1 MNGGKDV
8 RFGHDKRQ
16 VSIVPNSE
24 QNLYNIANGEILTDE
39 FGTPLI
45 AEVDTYYLP
54 DATAKRSSSIVFDGT
69 KSPYQKQSYQTIGIC
84 SATYGDYDVYL
95 TQPFTV
101 LQSGGGTVSIAS
113 TVLTESG
120 YVVLGNYPY
129 QEVGT
134 VVDQGSEKN
143 KLYFDTS
150 IGISTI
156 LGVSVGDF
164 VSGPDI
170 PEGTYVAQVSYN
182 NRLTLSNNTT
192 NTLSQIKD
200 ILIQRKNITKAK
212 SDPVWKIEEQFKE
225 TSEVSTT
232 LLGVSRAE
240 TQLAL
245 FANVS
250 SYGLDPDDFETYSY
264 NDGTS
269 FGSWDT
275 RKNALFGN
283 RYSATTTEETQESAI
298 KLTAFPT
305 PYSYPF
311 GPKFEKLGLYNEDL
325 FNRYL
330 LFIQLGND
338 LYEYFDTGAGS
349 SYPSG
354 WKEKFLS
361 AGFSYVDGGDVVYSA
376 GITESFAQIDT
387 WTDTWRDIKDGILI
401 DPTNGSAFNFAT
413 VSTILGGSYDSTST
427 RPGYA
432 DNFRRYS
439 YLQSRRVFR
448 YQPGRISGFTFG
460 LRSSVEPVTGITLEW
475 GIANNSDQYIFQ
487 VDAGQFSIIRRS
499 TIPLESSVLIRNG
512 LTLSDQTRIA
522 SGDPFDSETYWTIKI
537 PKDKF
542 NGDPLNS
549 NGPSGY
555 LLQPQNVTMYKIEFG
570 WYGAIGARFY
580 AYIPTDNGDARW
592 VVIHTLVIENSL
604 EAPCLRDSYFR
615 FKYSL
620 NVANTGDVRT
630 PQYIYKYGASYY
642 IDGGD
647 EGTSQIYSTS
657 SKQVG
662 IRTTSSKSLIGI
674 RPKEYLLNRE
684 GVQIQNKKIII
695 PETLNVSTDS
705 LTEVKVVSCKACP
718 GFGHVYTPGVATT
731 ENGRY
736 IDAVFDTA
744 SSIVSLNDSYFT
756 ENDIGAKII
765 APSIYNAYITNVT
778 NPIGIGNSYE
788 KAVIKRF
795 AGTSG
800 FSLETKPIAGE
811 LVLDRVLG
819 ITTTIGIGTTYPH
832 QIRLSNYNATA
843 ASEFAFSGSKIEI
856 QFVNPNNQDDYAH
869 WADFLI
875 GVTDKKP
882 NVSLPNTLNGF
893 FIAGISTTVFPNSE
907 ILYGEHTH
915 SYAASDENGVETAES
930 WASVQPPLRMGIDYR
945 IPNLSA
951 PAGGV
956 CSKVTVDVLNPL
968 EIKNVN
974 ERNYLPSLPGTPSVD
989 AQGRIWIEI
998 AGTFPAIDFNGGQI
1012 AIRNTTNVNVGI
1024 VGNGLVLNL
1033 DAGNYENS
1041 RSSVSTNLVN
1051 NGSFVNGAGS
1061 SNEGDSNPT
1070 NTIVQ
1075 LENPGESPFVLRQNG
1090 NNTEYQ
1096 LNIDSGMIAN
1106 TTYVMSGWYAKSS
1119 DYNGGDTMF
1128 HARAFSSSGA
1138 NTATGTDTGTLIRS
1152 ITIGSTTW
1160 EYRYQTITTPSDFNG
1175 AFDWYLGYGTNNT
1188 TGYRYYTNLKVE
1200 TGTFPSLLNMV
1211 GDYNH
1216 GTLLNGPTYSSAN
1229 DGSIVFDGTN
1239 DYLTSG
1245 ALPGSFVSFTVITWF
1260 YPTSVSDYQNPIDCN
1275 YAYNGTTGNIG
1286 PRLEMNSS
1294 GTLGWVY
1301 SNITGDNNQFY
1312 AHNVVS
1318 NGLAANT
1325 WHYTAITYNGG
1336 TNTSTTYYNGNP
1348 TGISRIINGTPTG
1361 FIGGMNNVTI
1371 GKGFSLGGA
1380 ERNFAGRVSNV
1391 QIYNRA
1397 LSATEVAQNYNAVAG
1412 RYGLPLVATNV
1423 SIPTTETITITNSKF
1438 VGVTSSYTNNQGNV
1452 FSYIQISQS
1461 LGSVG
1466 SNFTVLIRP
1475 VSVTGTT
1482 INKQKLYNYNPWPL
1496 YVVAKLKDNAAI
1508 NNISVKE
1515 TIGDFQRTISPK
1527 WYVSDN
1533 CTVTTADRKADPT
1546 GAAPTN
1552 FQEINRSSSALIDIQ
1567 NQQELRP
1574 YIERDTLYVGA
1585 NSTESINMRK
1595 IFGPD
1600 RSIIT
1605 PDNNNVESTFILA
1618 KKIDSGSTG
1627 TVEASI
1633 NFKEQ

>member
-39 FGTPLI
+39 FGTPVI
-45 AEVDTYYLP
+45 TEVDTFYLP
-54 DATAKRSSSIVFDGT
+54 DATTKRSSSIVFDGT
-69 KSPYQKQSYQTIGIC
+69 KSPYPKQSYQTIGIF
-84 SATYGDYDVYL
+84 SASYADYDVYL

-101 LQSGGGTVSIAS
+101 LQSGGGNVGVSS
-113 TVLTESG
+113 TVLISSG
-120 YVVLGNYPY
+120 YVILGNYPY

-134 VVDQGSEKN
+134 VADQVSEKN

-170 PEGTYVAQVSYN
+170 PDGTYVAQVSYN

-192 NTLSQIKD
+192 NTSSQIRD
-200 ILIQRKNITKAK
+200 VLIQRRNITKAK

-232 LLGVSRAE
+232 LLGVNRAE

-250 SYGLDPDDFETYSY
+250 SYGLDPDDFETYSF

-269 FGSWDT
+269 FGSWET

-311 GPKFEKLGLYNEDL
+311 GPNFAKLGLYNDDL
-325 FNRYL
+325 FNRYR

-338 LYEYFDTGAGS
+338 LYTYFSTGAGS

-361 AGFSYVDGGDVVYSA
+361 TGFAYVAGGDVVYAA
-376 GITESFAQIDT
+376 GITESFAQIDI

-401 DPTNGSAFNFAT
+401 DPTNGSAFNFAI

-487 VDAGQFSIIRRS
+487 IDAGQFFIIRRS
-499 TIPLESSVLIRNG
+499 TIPLESSVLIRSG
-512 LTLSDQTRIA
+512 LTLSDQTRIV

-657 SKQVG
+657 SKQKT
-662 IRTTSSKSLIGI
+662 IRTTGSKSLIGI

-684 GVQIQNKKIII
+684 GVEIQNKKIII

-705 LTEVKVVSCKACP
+705 LTEVKVVTCKACP
-718 GFGHVYTPGVATT
+718 GFGHVYTPGIATT
-731 ENGRY
+731 ESGRY
-736 IDAVFDTA
+736 IDAEFDTT

-832 QIRLSNYNATA
+832 QIRLSNYNAIA

-856 QFVNPNNQDDYAH
+856 QFVNPNNGDDYAH
-869 WADFLI
+869 FADFLI
-875 GVTDKKP
+875 GITDKKP
-882 NVSLPNTLNGF
+882 DVSLPDTLNGF
-893 FIAGISTTVFPNSE
+893 ILPGAGTTSVLSNSQ

-915 SYAASDENGVETAES
+915 SYAASDENGVETAEG
-930 WASVQPPLRMGIDYR
+930 WAPTQPPVRMGIDYR

-968 EIKNVN
+968 EIQNVN
-974 ERNYLPSLPGTPSVD
+974 EKNYLPSLPGTPPADSL
-989 AQGRIWIEI
+989 GRRWIEI
-998 AGTFPAIDFNGGQI
+998 AGTFPNIDYAGGQI
-1012 AIRNTTNVNVGI
+1012 AVKNTTTNV
-1024 VGNGLVLNL
+1024 
-1033 DAGNYENS
+1033 
-1041 RSSVSTNLVN
+1041 
-1051 NGSFVNGAGS
+1051 
-1061 SNEGDSNPT
+1061 
-1070 NTIVQ
+1070 
-1075 LENPGESPFVLRQNG
+1075 
-1090 NNTEYQ
+1090 
-1096 LNIDSGMIAN
+1096 
-1106 TTYVMSGWYAKSS
+1106 
-1119 DYNGGDTMF
+1119 
-1128 HARAFSSSGA
+1128 
-1138 NTATGTDTGTLIRS
+1138 
-1152 ITIGSTTW
+1152 
-1160 EYRYQTITTPSDFNG
+1160 
-1175 AFDWYLGYGTNNT
+1175 
-1188 TGYRYYTNLKVE
+1188 
-1200 TGTFPSLLNMV
+1200 
-1211 GDYNH
+1211 
-1216 GTLLNGPTYSSAN
+1216 
-1229 DGSIVFDGTN
+1229 
-1239 DYLTSG
+1239 
-1245 ALPGSFVSFTVITWF
+1245 
-1260 YPTSVSDYQNPIDCN
+1260 
-1275 YAYNGTTGNIG
+1275 
-1286 PRLEMNSS
+1286 
-1294 GTLGWVY
+1294 
-1301 SNITGDNNQFY
+1301 
-1312 AHNVVS
+1312 
-1318 NGLAANT
+1318 
-1325 WHYTAITYNGG
+1325 
-1336 TNTSTTYYNGNP
+1336 
-1348 TGISRIINGTPTG
+1348 
-1361 FIGGMNNVTI
+1361 
-1371 GKGFSLGGA
+1371 
-1380 ERNFAGRVSNV
+1380 
-1391 QIYNRA
+1391 
-1397 LSATEVAQNYNAVAG
+1397 
-1412 RYGLPLVATNV
+1412 
-1423 SIPTTETITITNSKF
+1423 ITITNSTF
-1438 VGVTSSYTNNQGNV
+1438 VGVTSSYTNTQGNI
-1452 FSYIQISQS
+1452 FSYIQISQT

-1475 VSVTGTT
+1475 VSITGTT
-1482 INKQKLYNYNPWPL
+1482 ISKQKLYNYNPWPL
-1496 YVVAKLKDNAAI
+1496 YLVAKLKDNAAI

-1527 WYVSDN
+1527 WYVSSN
-1533 CTVTTADRKADPT
+1533 CTVTTADGNADIT

-1552 FQEINRSSSALIDIQ
+1552 FQEIDRSSSALIDIQ
-1567 NQQELRP
+1567 NDQTLRP
-1574 YIERDTLYVGA
+1574 YTERDTLYVGA
-1585 NSTESINMRK
+1585 NSTESINMKK

-1605 PDNNNVESTFILA
+1605 PDNNNVEATFILA